1 MSKKEEVQAPGW
13 AQAEEAIHAALQHR
27 KNELFVTFE
36 QSYIA
41 DMKHAWDDGYAAGVA
56 AGKQEGKQE
65 GISEGEFRGRK
76 QGIIY
81 AALNLL
87 RDGMPPDKVAKI
99 AELPELIIRKLAS
112 DNGIEIS

>member
-1 MSKKEEVQAPGW
+1 MSNKEQAPGW
-13 AQAEEAIHAALQHR
+13 LQAEETIRAALQSR
-27 KNELFVTFE
+27 KNELFAAFE
-36 QSYIA
+36 QGYIA
-41 DMKHAWDDGYAAGVA
+41 DMKHAWTDGYAAGSA
-56 AGKQEGKQE
+56 AGKAEAKQE

-112 DNGIEIS
+112 DNGIDVS